1 MSQENVEV
9 VQRTTDYFNDTGSP
23 GPMKL
28 YDPEVI
34 FTTRGDVGGAETYK
48 GHRGVLNATASFREA
63 WTQINAHIIELLG
76 TDDVVVSVI
85 RFNLRSQAAV
95 DLEVVEAWAYWLRG
109 GKIHRIEQHPTRESA
124 LEAVG
129 LSE

>member
-1 MSQENVEV
+1 MSRENVEI
-9 VQRTTDYFNDTGSP
+9 VQRTTDYFNDTGAP
-23 GPMKL
+23 GPMEL
-28 YDPEVI
+28 YDPELI

-48 GHRGVLNATASFREA
+48 GHRGLVDATASFGEI
-63 WTQINAHIIELLG
+63 WTQVTAHIIELLG
-76 TDDVVVSVI
+76 TTDVVVSVI
-85 RFNLRSQAAV
+85 RFHLRSQAGV

-124 LEAVG
+124 LEATG